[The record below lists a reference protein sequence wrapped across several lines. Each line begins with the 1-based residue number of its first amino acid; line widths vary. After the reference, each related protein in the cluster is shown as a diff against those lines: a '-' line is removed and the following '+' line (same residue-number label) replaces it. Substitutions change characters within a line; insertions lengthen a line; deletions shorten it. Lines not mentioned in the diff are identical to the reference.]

1 MGTVHPQRVAGTYD
15 VGIGPIVRKETGMR
29 ALRVPIVIGLLFATL
44 WLVGSAAAQPKPKYP
59 PPRPSVL
66 PTLIPSA
73 PPERQASTPPF
84 TMPPPSD
91 PPPPVTGADVTVY
104 ALIGV
109 GLTAAGTTLVRV
121 ARRRAS

>member
-1 MGTVHPQRVAGTYD
+1 
-15 VGIGPIVRKETGMR
+15 MR

-66 PTLIPSA
+66 PTLIPSS

-84 TMPPPSD
+84 TMPPPASE
-91 PPPPVTGADVTVY
+91 PPNVPFTGADVTLY
-104 ALIGV
+104 AVIGV

-121 ARRRAS
+121 ARRRSS